1 MIIEIF
7 QECRGNVLCILVRDL
22 RMRCRSVKIGMTAQ
36 TSVAALV
43 SGGLAAWAI
52 FNCSLIFSDIFTAF

>member
-1 MIIEIF
+1 M
-7 QECRGNVLCILVRDL
+7 LCILVRDL
-22 RMRCRSVKIGMTAQ
+22 RMYCRSVKIGITAQ

-52 FNCSLIFSDIFTAF
+52 LNCSLTLSDIFTAF

>member
-1 MIIEIF
+1 M
-7 QECRGNVLCILVRDL
+7 LCILVRDL
-22 RMRCRSVKIGMTAQ
+22 RMRCRSVKIGITAQ

-52 FNCSLIFSDIFTAF
+52 FNCSMTFSDIFTAF